1 MDGSTARTCMHELW
15 CGVVR
20 CIACRSVPDSIFL
33 QKKPTLLA
41 DEWSAAKCAAWKIA
55 VMSLIDGSDSQVYKR
70 KLKDVKKAAI
80 KKALKRRKTV
90 RKQADV

>member
-1 MDGSTARTCMHELW
+1 MYELW
-15 CGVVR
+15 CGVV
-20 CIACRSVPDSIFL
+20 CCVACRSVSDSIFFT
-33 QKKPTLLA
+33 KKTTLLA

-70 KLKDVKKAAI
+70 KLKDVEKAAI

-90 RKQADV
+90 REQADV

>member
-1 MDGSTARTCMHELW
+1 MDESTARTCMHELW

-20 CIACRSVPDSIFL
+20 CIACRSVSKFDFL
-33 QKKPTLLA
+33 QKKATLLA

-55 VMSLIDGSDSQVYKR
+55 AMSLVDGSDSQVYKR
-70 KLKDVKKAAI
+70 KLKDVEKAAI

-90 RKQADV
+90 REQADV